1 MNKCFTYYYIN
12 LTFFKYILI
21 YIYFTIINNNNEF
34 KLVKVNFKNPIS
46 LPYKLSRDIIIII
59 RLHFNIHSLITM
71 LITIWWQ
78 LNLKLIPLLSHLCHI
93 LLDIFIFI
101 AFSNM
106 EFTKMH
112 NSLTYTSLQ

>member
-46 LPYKLSRDIIIII
+46 LPHKLSRHTIIII
-59 RLHFNIHSLITM
+59 RLHSNIHSLLTM
-71 LITIWWQ
+71 STTVWWQ

-93 LLDIFIFI
+93 LLNILIFT
-101 AFSNM
+101 AFPNM
-106 EFTKMH
+106 DFTKMH
-112 NSLTYTSLQ
+112 NSPIHIQ